1 MTDKAPKWKRAGND
15 GEIEIKFPTG
25 RRFKVEKQYDHNIRH
40 KGEWKVMEWDT
51 RTRDWEWA
59 DTYSPKAY
67 AKEMAM
73 KLGQY
78 KNGKKVADYSH
89 TFQYESTMHE
99 SVKPHPEVVK
109 AYKKTLDADH
119 RHGEYGTVATK
130 RAMTRTANTLSK
142 KIKQHHPDLDMNGK
156 IAIRTALQNMKE
168 NFMDGRNPQD
178 KGDSKRHGI
187 PKKAT
192 LMQLKK
198 IRSSETASPR
208 KKQLA
213 HWQINMRKGKQK
225 ANEEMMTTGDAGIPQ
240 DTRDMGP
247 RNMTDRR
254 RRKDKPPVLLKR
266 FRKYMEDNG

>member
-15 GEIEIKFPTG
+15 GELEIKFPTG

-51 RTRDWEWA
+51 RSRDWEWA

-89 TFQYESTMHE
+89 TFQYESYDWVCGKCSCEPCVCEGDGMEIKE

-109 AYKKTLDADH
+109 AYKNTLDADH
-119 RHGEYGTVATK
+119 KHGEYGTTATK

-142 KIKQHHPDLDMNGK
+142 KIKQHHPDLDMKGK

-168 NFMDGRNPQD
+168 D
-178 KGDSKRHGI
+178 
-187 PKKAT
+187 A
-192 LMQLKK
+192 
-198 IRSSETASPR
+198 
-208 KKQLA
+208 
-213 HWQINMRKGKQK
+213 
-225 ANEEMMTTGDAGIPQ
+225 MTTADAGIPQ
-240 DTRDMGP
+240 DTKNMGP
-247 RNMTDRR
+247 KYKEINVTDRR
-254 RRKDKPPVLLKR
+254 RRKDKHPVILKR
-266 FRKYMEDNG
+266 FRKFIESDA